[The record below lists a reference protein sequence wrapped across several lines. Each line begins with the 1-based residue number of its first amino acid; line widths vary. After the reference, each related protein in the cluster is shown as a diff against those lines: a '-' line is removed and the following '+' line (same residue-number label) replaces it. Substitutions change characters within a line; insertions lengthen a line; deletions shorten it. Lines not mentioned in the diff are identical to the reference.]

1 MAAKL
6 TYTAD
11 ERKAMRAAL
20 RGAKKHLAKSY
31 EDVANFSKHRCVC
44 SAVASGLGWPSS
56 DTWARAVE
64 DMVRE
69 FISDRLGYTM
79 AEAWLVARGYI
90 SYVPSFGRYADRKLV
105 TQIQQWR
112 HAWLDALIEEFSE

>member
-20 RGAKKHLAKSY
+20 RGAKKRLAKSY
-31 EDVANFSKHRCVC
+31 EDVATFSKHRCVC

-56 DTWARAVE
+56 DTRARAVE

-69 FISDRLGYTM
+69 FISDRLEYRM
-79 AEAWLVARGYI
+79 AEAWLVAGGYI
-90 SYVPSFGRYADRKLV
+90 SYIPSFDRYADCNLV

-112 HAWLDALIEEFSE
+112 HAWVDHMIKELK